1 MMNFV
6 KCEWTVYLNP
16 HLSVQTSLRVG
27 GTKERDEEDISWIQ
41 SQTDTYWGGSI
52 SSEHKCC

>member
-52 SSEHKCC
+52 LSEHKCC